1 MVCFGAIGGLFA
13 LLLPPAL
20 MSHSET
26 FAAASDTSFG
36 SANEKQPAARRP
48 TAVKIALRMLK
59 EEGLV
64 HAEASFC
71 FDAFQFCVLVSDF
84 ANAKAWARRAWE
96 VACVTAGPESAAART
111 FKMYWANP
119 RAHRFA
125 GLLPRGVLGGPDSS

>member
-1 MVCFGAIGGLFA
+1 MLCAVWCGLP
-13 LLLPPAL
+13 LVL
-20 MSHSET
+20 
-26 FAAASDTSFG
+26 
-36 SANEKQPAARRP
+36 
-48 TAVKIALRMLK
+48 IADPRAHM
-59 EEGLV
+59 
-64 HAEASFC
+64 
-71 FDAFQFCVLVSDF
+71 QVSDF